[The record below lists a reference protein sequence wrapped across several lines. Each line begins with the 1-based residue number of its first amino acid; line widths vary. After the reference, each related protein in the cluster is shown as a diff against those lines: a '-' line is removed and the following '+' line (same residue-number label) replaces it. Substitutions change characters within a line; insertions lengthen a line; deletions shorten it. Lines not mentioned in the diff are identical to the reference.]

1 MRKDDKELA
10 LYVLALFAAVYVC
23 GLAGF
28 GLWLMTAG
36 VLASL
41 ASSDP
46 LRCLARNPAFLA
58 GLAFLCLALVLDNAS

>member
-1 MRKDDKELA
+1 MRKEDRERA
-10 LYVLALFAAVYVC
+10 LSVLALFAAVYVC

-28 GLWLMTAG
+28 GLWLMMAG

-46 LRCLARNPAFLA
+46 LRQLVRNPAFLA
-58 GLAFLCLALVLDNAS
+58 GLVFLCLALVLGNAS